1 MRTAERVSISAFV
14 DPDDY
19 ERLVE
24 RARSEEPSTSAE
36 LRVAIR
42 EHLGESDPARDDRG
56 DPSYAPNDSPAF
68 YVTGAEEPVILV
80 RADPASRDELEQK
93 RAA

>member
-1 MRTAERVSISAFV
+1 MRTAERVSHSAFV

-24 RARSEEPSTSAE
+24 RARAQDRSTSAE

-42 EHLGESDPARDDRG
+42 EHLREQVTQRDD
-56 DPSYAPNDSPAF
+56 PTN
-68 YVTGAEEPVILV
+68 EE
-80 RADPASRDELEQK
+80 DT
-93 RAA
+93 